1 MAAPSYKA
9 IIKKYD
15 QCSEGVKWYFD
26 QLPSLLNDGY
36 SYEVSLAY
44 LFLRTEKA
52 QNMALYCGSVKLHR
66 ANTEVAS
73 RAVNSQHLTRDGF
86 ILLYKNVF
94 DKALPSSIKT
104 NLEVAEKIRDKV
116 VHGKNV
122 TDPEMRT
129 AHVDVLEYAE
139 AMNSELKEVAGFE
152 PFGKLQGFKG
162 RGQALDKKTT
172 RWLLKGLG
180 FAIK

>member
-1 MAAPSYKA
+1 MVSPSYKA
-9 IIKKYD
+9 ILKKHD

-26 QLPSLLNDGY
+26 QLPSLLRNGY

-44 LFLRTEKA
+44 LFLRTERA

-66 ANTEVAS
+66 ANTDVTS
-73 RAVNSQHLTRDGF
+73 RAVNAQHLTREGF
-86 ILLYKNVF
+86 LLLYRNVF
-94 DKALPSSIKT
+94 DRELPKSIKA
-104 NLEVAEKIRDKV
+104 NLEVAERIRDKV

-122 TDPEMRT
+122 TEPEMRT
-129 AHVDVLEYAE
+129 AHIDVLEYAE
-139 AMNSELKEVAGFE
+139 AMNAEIREAAGFE

-172 RWLLKGLG
+172 RWLLKGIG
-180 FAIK
+180 FAIA